1 MGGRCR
7 NNINGFVSDKIEFLS
22 NYKFSIAM
30 ENSDGDG
37 YLSEKIYDS
46 FRSGTIP
53 IYYGDYVID
62 EFINPKTYILIKGE
76 KDIDEKIEYIK
87 NIDNDIKL
95 YKSIMK
101 EKPIID
107 EYFIDKIYNNEMK
120 FFFKNIFKQDKN
132 KAYRR
137 DDNYYDYK
145 CKK

>member
-7 NNINGFVSDKIEFLS
+7 NNINGPVSDKIEFLS

-87 NIDNDIKL
+87 KIDNDIKL
-95 YKSIMK
+95 YKS
-101 EKPIID
+101 
-107 EYFIDKIYNNEMK
+107 N
-120 FFFKNIFKQDKN
+120 
-132 KAYRR
+132 
-137 DDNYYDYK
+137 
-145 CKK
+145 

>member
-1 MGGRCR
+1 
-7 NNINGFVSDKIEFLS
+7 
-22 NYKFSIAM
+22 M

-145 CKK
+145 C